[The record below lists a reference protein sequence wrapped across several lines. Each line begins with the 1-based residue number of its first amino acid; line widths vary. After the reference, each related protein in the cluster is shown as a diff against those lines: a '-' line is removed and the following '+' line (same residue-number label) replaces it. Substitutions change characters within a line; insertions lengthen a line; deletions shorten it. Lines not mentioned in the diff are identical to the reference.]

1 MEGLRLVKEAAL
13 VVSVA
18 SVGSIWK
25 IQMRRVWVRM
35 AYSLVDLNV
44 DSRLRA
50 RLLILLVDLSLFEPS
65 KPMLMILRV

>member
-1 MEGLRLVKEAAL
+1 MEGLRLVKEATL

-18 SVGSIWK
+18 SVESIWK
-25 IQMRRVWVRM
+25 TQMRRVWVRM

-50 RLLILLVDLSLFEPS
+50 RLVILLVDLSLFEPS